1 MTKTWIHHGT
11 VLRFLQ
17 VFNVKHH
24 PDHPD
29 RIKRILWPAW
39 SEPSTLTMTL
49 TWSCRSLSILEALNG
64 AFQILRA
71 TATFC
76 TATPS
81 GEGLFMVAPNCIN
94 PTFSQYLL
102 VSNAFSIPQLSLLR
116 KHLSFLLAQLLF
128 AIDPRLILQMFDRI
142 LPIQRTI
149 HGGQRKSTL
158 KKEWQK
164 IWKPAEDQ
172 SGSQVP

>member
-1 MTKTWIHHGT
+1 M
-11 VLRFLQ
+11 
-17 VFNVKHH
+17 FNIKHH
-24 PDHPD
+24 PDHPS
-29 RIKRILWPAW
+29 IKTILWRAW
-39 SEPSTLTMTL
+39 SEPSTLTMTF
-49 TWSCRSLSILEALNG
+49 TWSCRSLSILEALKG

-76 TATPS
+76 AATPS

-94 PTFSQYLL
+94 PTFSQHLV
-102 VSNAFSIPQLSLLR
+102 VSNAFSIPNSVCWENTYR
-116 KHLSFLLAQLLF
+116 FLLAQLLF

-149 HGGQRKSTL
+149 HGDQRKPTL
-158 KKEWQK
+158 KKEWKK
-164 IWKPAEDQ
+164 ILKPAEDQ